1 MNLLDDC
8 SHLLDESR
16 IIDAI
21 GDVVVLDAQCFQHP
35 SIIFGTLASQTCPLR
50 NVVSAT
56 KFIVVKIPAMQRNV
70 KFIGGYHEHVKNN
83 DLNTCRLL

>member
-1 MNLLDDC
+1 MFPTPKYYFWYL
-8 SHLLDESR
+8 
-16 IIDAI
+16 
-21 GDVVVLDAQCFQHP
+21 G
-35 SIIFGTLASQTCPLR
+35 PLR